1 MINDYDYWANALA
14 DPARLR
20 AREFKITSDPQPGFY
35 RTKAGKPVA
44 IWQEDDNTVISV
56 ANVEIPLNEYEW
68 IWMNCALRPVSEEW
82 YYAVINGGTWPDLD
96 PGVAGIGDNA
106 MAAMDEAEQIDAL
119 RDQVATYREIED
131 DETAARAVSLRA
143 RLLELRKIVN
153 DKRETLK
160 APHLKAARDID
171 EAWMTPV
178 KRAAGAAEALRAL
191 IEGWETRK
199 RKIAQEAAAEAER
212 ARRDAELQN
221 GKSPS
226 TGLTPAPVPSVEPKS
241 QIRSGY
247 GKAASVRE
255 KRVVTGISD
264 LTMAL
269 QRYGYADEVAEVMI
283 KLAQQAVDRGQTD
296 LPGFIIETKALVR

>member
-1 MINDYDYWANALA
+1 
-14 DPARLR
+14 
-20 AREFKITSDPQPGFY
+20 
-35 RTKAGKPVA
+35 
-44 IWQEDDNTVISV
+44 
-56 ANVEIPLNEYEW
+56 
-68 IWMNCALRPVSEEW
+68 MNCALRPVSEEW

-106 MAAMDEAEQIDAL
+106 AAAMDEAEQIDAL

-153 DKRETLK
+153 DKREELK
-160 APHLKAARDID
+160 KPHLKAARDID

-199 RKIAQEAAAEAER
+199 RRAAQEED
-212 ARRDAELQN
+212 ARRQAEHALQQ
-221 GKSPS
+221 GAVLP
-226 TGLTPAPVPSVEPKS
+226 PPEPKT

-247 GKAASVRE
+247 GRAASVRE

-269 QRYGYADEVAEVMI
+269 QRYGYADEVAETLI
-283 KLAQQAVDRGQTD
+283 KLAQQAVDSGQTYM
-296 LPGFIIETKALVR
+296 PGFKIEVKALVR

>member
-20 AREFKITSDPQPGFY
+20 AREFKITSDPQLGFY

-44 IWQEDDNTVISV
+44 IWEEDGELVMACDWTEVP
-56 ANVEIPLNEYEW
+56 ERDHDF

-82 YYAVINGGTWPDLD
+82 YRLVESGKPWPDLD
-96 PGVAGIGDNA
+96 EFLAGIGDNA

-153 DKRETLK
+153 DKREELK
-160 APHLKAARDID
+160 KPHLKAARDID

-199 RKIAQEAAAEAER
+199 RKIASEEAARRQAEAKGYE
-212 ARRDAELQN
+212 ATFGE
-221 GKSPS
+221 PM
-226 TGLTPAPVPSVEPKS
+226 PVVPEPKS

-283 KLAQQAVDRGQTD
+283 RLAQQAVDRGQTD
-296 LPGFIIETKALVR
+296 LPGFIVETKALVR